1 MAAGDLLTIRPIVN
15 ERIRLLDVE
24 GAEFETLIATSSL
37 TTEQSRRLR
46 TMLREFRMFHQ
57 ILMMA
62 TTHYPDMC
70 RIKQKLQRI
79 KQMIKMF
86 PEQIL
91 FENEEER

>member
-1 MAAGDLLTIRPIVN
+1 MAAGDILTIRSIVN
-15 ERIRLLDVE
+15 ERIRLLDE
-24 GAEFETLIATSSL
+24 EADQFETLIATSSL
-37 TTEQSRRLR
+37 STEQSRRLR
-46 TMLREFRMFHQ
+46 NMLREYRMFHQ

-79 KQMIKMF
+79 KLLIKKF

-91 FENEEER
+91 IENEEVR

>member
-1 MAAGDLLTIRPIVN
+1 MATGDILTIRSIVN
-15 ERIRLLDVE
+15 ERIRLLDE
-24 GAEFETLIATSSL
+24 EADQFETLIATSSL
-37 TTEQSRRLR
+37 STEQSRRLR
-46 TMLREFRMFHQ
+46 NMLREYRMFHQ

-79 KQMIKMF
+79 KFLIKMF

-91 FENEEER
+91 I

>member
-1 MAAGDLLTIRPIVN
+1 MAAGDLLTIRSIVN

-24 GAEFETLIATSSL
+24 GAEFETLIATNSL

-62 TTHYPDMC
+62 TQHYPHMC

-79 KQMIKMF
+79 EFLIKMF
-86 PEQIL
+86 PEQVLI
-91 FENEEER
+91 ENEEER